1 MNFREAYRQINGHDP
16 TPKKILEFE
25 RTCAALQTTSNDSLL
40 CVLVALDHYEN
51 LYATIPIKIKKSL
64 EETLNGL
71 QGAMDIQAQTSVNA
85 VQASL
90 IESVS
95 KAAQMVAKDVGV
107 KQKWQWIFGAMIV
120 TGILTGASAWY
131 FHKMGRQDGYG
142 RGYGIGHQVA
152 MNEIAAAAW
161 ANTQEGK
168 LAYQLATNA
177 RISDFVNCSGNG
189 WQVKNAICYPF
200 ASADGKVTGWRLP

>member
-16 TPKKILEFE
+16 SPEKILEFE
-25 RTCAALQTTSNDSLL
+25 RTCTALQTTSTDAFL

-64 EETLNGL
+64 DETLKGL
-71 QGAMDIQAQTSVNA
+71 QCAIDMQARESVDA
-85 VQASL
+85 VQTSL

-95 KAAQMVAKDVGV
+95 KAAHEVAKDMGV
-107 KQKWQWIFGAMIV
+107 KQKWQWICGTVIAMCLT
-120 TGILTGASAWY
+120 TGTLAWY
-131 FHKMGRQDGYG
+131 FHTIGRQDGYG
-142 RGYGIGHQVA
+142 LGYAIGHQVA
-152 MNEIAAAAW
+152 RDEIAAAAW